1 MKEYQ
6 EPTVEVIELPE
17 EDIITTSGGPNGTG
31 KDEETESGSIGG
43 PFGMT
48 NGSFGGGANWQ

>member
-31 KDEETESGSIGG
+31 NDEETGSISILGTV
-43 PFGMT
+43 GMT

>member
-17 EDIITTSGGPNGTG
+17 EDIITTSGGPKGTG
-31 KDEETESGSIGG
+31 DDTETGSGSIFGAV
-43 PFGMT
+43 GMT

>member
-17 EDIITTSGGPNGTG
+17 EDIITTSGGPNTDGDTQL
-31 KDEETESGSIGG
+31 TPGSIL
-43 PFGMT
+43 
-48 NGSFGGGANWQ
+48 GANGLRFD